1 MSAKKKTGKVIGIL
15 AVILTIMIAFIFIVF
30 YLPLKKYI
38 DATPKVTPISQVE
51 IRVGDTVQVSDLFNV
66 ECKGDYTVKMSVSE
80 KGYSVIQMSK
90 DGQSFVAN
98 GAAEEVV
105 IYVNARG
112 SNAES
117 VGATNTITI
126 R

>member
-1 MSAKKKTGKVIGIL
+1 MAEKKKTGKVIGVL
-15 AVILTIMIAFIFIVF
+15 ALAFLIMMLLAFVLII
-30 YLPLKKYI
+30 LPLKQYL
-38 DATPKVTPISQVE
+38 DETPKVTPISQVE
-51 IRVGDTVQVSDLFNV
+51 IRVGDTVQVSDLFDV
-66 ECKGDYTVKMSVSE
+66 ECEGDYTVKMSVSE
-80 KGYSVIQMSK
+80 KYYSVIQMSK

-98 GAAEEVV
+98 DTAEGVV

-117 VGATNTITI
+117 VDATNIITI